1 MPTIVPAAPPSV
13 LPRLLRNTLVLL
25 TEPGSIGPLNGID
38 IRGWALKPSS
48 MFNTSMSAQS
58 LGRTAQSGFGRLIRI
73 PVLWLGSTTVN
84 TSLGNGPPAGVSR
97 LNWAVVARATTGARS
112 SRASKKG
119 RVRRNDSIGV
129 LRRGRAR
136 LAIGRRKAPKG

>member
-1 MPTIVPAAPPSV
+1 MPTIVPAPPPSV

-58 LGRTAQSGFGRLIRI
+58 LGRTAASGFGRLIRI
-73 PVLWLGSTTVN
+73 PVLWLGSTRVN
-84 TSLGNGPPAGVSR
+84 TSLGNGRPAGGAR
-97 LNWAVVARATTGARS
+97 LKGWVRAAVATGAVS
-112 SRASKKG
+112 G
-119 RVRRNDSIGV
+119 R
-129 LRRGRAR
+129 
-136 LAIGRRKAPKG
+136 